1 MFEAIIWKQVMRIE
15 KIRMRDCILSLVKS
29 KLMSHVKT
37 IDDDEQSADILK
49 NLLLMT
55 RILFTEGDNV
65 FFLKWR

>member
-37 IDDDEQSADILK
+37 IDDDKNGADILQT
-49 NLLLMT
+49 LLVMT
-55 RILFTEGDNV
+55 MTKVTMIV
-65 FFLKWR
+65 LKW